1 MPKMIATMRQR
12 YDGQTVSK
20 NDIFDVKD
28 KDVRLLKALGRVA
41 KLKVEAMS
49 AENTSALIP
58 NPVRSTGQT
67 HQHAVEAKVV
77 EPISGGGSTAPLGES
92 EPPVD
97 VTEEVIEN
105 VIPTPIQL
113 EEVVDPESDSVN
125 LDELIPPDNESEEEM
140 SKAESFVEHTGYSK
154 MLRDKAVFLG
164 IRVDGRWSDA
174 RVQREIDEY
183 NKRTYQT
190 TALHAE

>member
-20 NDIFDVKD
+20 NDVFDVKD

-41 KLKVEAMS
+41 KLKVAAMS

-58 NPVRSTGQT
+58 NPIRSTGGGET
-67 HQHAVEAKVV
+67 HQHAVEAKAV
-77 EPISGGGSTAPLGES
+77 EHEIGAVSANAPVPPPE
-92 EPPVD
+92 EPASPVD
-97 VTEEVIEN
+97 VIEN
-105 VIPTPIQL
+105 VTEAVPEI
-113 EEVVDPESDSVN
+113 DPESEFVDLN
-125 LDELIPPDNESEEEM
+125 LLNPPDNELEAEM
-140 SKAESFVEHTGYSK
+140 PTENPVEHTEYSK
-154 MLRDKAVFLG
+154 MLRDKAMFLG